1 MVPSEAEIEARLAEL
16 RRRREAIDREIAD
29 HLLYLELGR
38 RLRAGAGEAGGYPL
52 SAAGAAGAYADP
64 GTPGPSGPA
73 YPDRAEAG
81 ATGPEGG
88 APARRWTARAP
99 DSGPAVSPAPFPAG
113 SSGKARDEAKGEA
126 RSASG
131 SWAAPA
137 ARPSP
142 LAPSPVAPSPV
153 APSPGPAMPVPP
165 TGSSSHGLPPDRS
178 FTPSPGPEGP
188 PPPVSFEEDPAGARR
203 YGRALVEAA
212 VAVLAEAGRPMHAGE
227 ILEHLAARGFGVP
240 GQDPVA
246 ALNTRLW
253 KRSGPGGPLRRLG
266 DAVYDRA
273 GEPGPEGFGPA
284 GGWPA

>member
-38 RLRAGAGEAGGYPL
+38 RLRAGAAEAGGPPVPPGQARQSGAAGADADPGATDLSGPDVPRRAETGAREAGPVGGAPPRRWTPPEPASGAAAPPPPSASPALGPVLPSSVSSSVSSGEAGG
-52 SAAGAAGAYADP
+52 
-64 GTPGPSGPA
+64 
-73 YPDRAEAG
+73 
-81 ATGPEGG
+81 
-88 APARRWTARAP
+88 
-99 DSGPAVSPAPFPAG
+99 
-113 SSGKARDEAKGEA
+113 EA
-126 RSASG
+126 RG
-131 SWAAPA
+131 WAAPA
-137 ARPSP
+137 ARPS
-142 LAPSPVAPSPV
+142 VAPASVP
-153 APSPGPAMPVPP
+153 PSGSPGPGWPSGGASGP
-165 TGSSSHGLPPDRS
+165 LPR
-178 FTPSPGPEGP
+178 PEDP

-273 GEPGPEGFGPA
+273 GASGPA
-284 GGWPA
+284 